1 MSIPVVT
8 GEKRPGPQPQ
18 HETPVDGEPGGAA
31 VNVGYTW
38 SRRRQSPPGAGDRWG
53 ARAAV
58 TFCWRLR
65 GDASAGGYRGTPRA
79 LAALLAA
86 REDMDTTLGDQ
97 RLPYKPPDMPHCYVS
112 DLKIPR
118 SYKVDMRSEHAHLW
132 KDSARREFH
141 GLPDARTFELV

>member
-1 MSIPVVT
+1 MTSKAGLGLLSMLATTNGGVVDA
-8 GEKRPGPQPQ
+8 GLRKELPIDGGRGQPSLSLGVCE
-18 HETPVDGEPGGAA
+18 ET
-31 VNVGYTW
+31 
-38 SRRRQSPPGAGDRWG
+38 
-53 ARAAV
+53 
-58 TFCWRLR
+58 L
-65 GDASAGGYRGTPRA
+65 SAGGNGGTPCA